1 MSRDVSPIE
10 NCDIPMFCWFS
21 GGYRSMVPYII
32 FGTEKTSPNPHV
44 VSVLVGIVPPV
55 FETHPIATQILF
67 ETIYSLL

>member
-1 MSRDVSPIE
+1 
-10 NCDIPMFCWFS
+10 
-21 GGYRSMVPYII
+21 MVPYII